1 MAGTE
6 LKEFLILQTPL
17 HQAVMDDKREMIQLL
32 LRHGADTN
40 IADDSG
46 LSPLNLARN
55 IGSKEILKIF
65 KEEDGKYK
73 IDVCTLTLT

>member
-1 MAGTE
+1 
-6 LKEFLILQTPL
+6 
-17 HQAVMDDKREMIQLL
+17 MDDKREMIQLL

-65 KEEDGKYK
+65 KEEDGKY
-73 IDVCTLTLT
+73 

>member
-1 MAGTE
+1 MDINNVIS
-6 LKEFLILQTPL
+6 LLILQTRL

-40 IADDSG
+40 LADDSG

-55 IGSKEILKIF
+55 IGSRGILKIF
-65 KEEDGKYK
+65 EQEDGKIQQMK
-73 IDVCTLTLT
+73 N